1 MPTAA
6 DDHYCEG
13 AARLQLGRG
22 FFRPDSRPARD
33 LGVLLLADLVRARSS
48 SASVDGPV
56 AVLDAMAGCGI
67 RALRYGLEA
76 LVDAPGAELWVN
88 DADPDR
94 LPLLQ
99 RNLAPLAPLGLKQ
112 HSGSQ
117 TAQQLLAACLLQR
130 RRFDFLDLDA
140 FGCPSALV
148 PLALE
153 AVRLDGLLYLAS
165 TDGRSPTG
173 HDRSGAVRRL
183 GAAARA
189 HPASWELALR
199 LQIGVIARAAWA
211 QGRSIEP
218 VLSFS
223 EGRTFRTA
231 VQLRRHAAGSELAQL
246 GLLAH
251 CHGCGDQQVQA
262 LLQLRQWRPCLCGP
276 PPPPLAISGPLWIG
290 PLQHPPTLARLQA
303 LADAGDRGLGA
314 SLVPESRRL
323 LARLLADPG
332 DLPRCWPTSSIGRQL
347 GGGGAPPLQALV
359 AQLQQQGFR
368 AGISGVMPGQLRS
381 DAPWAEILQSAACVG
396 SGGVRAA
403 K

>member
-13 AARLQLGRG
+13 AARLQLGAG

-33 LGVLLLADLVRARSS
+33 LGVLLLADLVQARRRSG
-48 SASVDGPV
+48 AGGAPP

-76 LVDAPGAELWVN
+76 LAGAPAAELWVN

-99 RNLAPLAPLGLKQ
+99 RNLAPLASPGLQ
-112 HSGSQ
+112 VHSGSQ
-117 TAQQLLAACLLQR
+117 TAQNLLAACLVQR
-130 RRFDFLDLDA
+130 RRFDLLDLDA

-231 VQLRRHAAGSELAQL
+231 VRLRRHAAGDELARL

-251 CHGCGDQQVQA
+251 CHGCGDQQAQP

-276 PPPPLAISGPLWIG
+276 ASPPLAISGPLWIG

-303 LADAGDRGLGA
+303 LADADDPALEA
-314 SLVPESRRL
+314 SLVPDSRRL

-347 GGGGAPPLQALV
+347 GGGAPPLQALV
-359 AQLQQQGFR
+359 AQLQHLGYR

-381 DAPWAEILQSAACVG
+381 DAPWHEILKSAASVG
-396 SGGVRAA
+396 RGGGRAA

>member
-13 AARLQLGRG
+13 AARLQLGGG

-48 SASVDGPV
+48 RPSVVAPV

-76 LVDAPGAELWVN
+76 LLTTPGAELWVN

-99 RNLAPLAPLGLKQ
+99 RNLAALAHLGLQ
-112 HSGSQ
+112 VQPGSQ

-130 RRFDFLDLDA
+130 RRFDLLDLDA

-231 VQLRRHAAGSELAQL
+231 VRLRRHAAGCELAQL

-251 CHGCGDQQVQA
+251 CHGCGDQQVQP

-276 PPPPLAISGPLWIG
+276 SPPPLAISGPLWIG
-290 PLQHPPTLARLQA
+290 PLQHQPTLARLQVLVDADDPA
-303 LADAGDRGLGA
+303 LAA
-314 SLVPESRRL
+314 SLVPESTRL
-323 LARLLADPG
+323 LGRLLDDPG

-347 GGGGAPPLQALV
+347 GAGAPPLQALV

-381 DAPWAEILQSAACVG
+381 DAPWAEILQSAARLG